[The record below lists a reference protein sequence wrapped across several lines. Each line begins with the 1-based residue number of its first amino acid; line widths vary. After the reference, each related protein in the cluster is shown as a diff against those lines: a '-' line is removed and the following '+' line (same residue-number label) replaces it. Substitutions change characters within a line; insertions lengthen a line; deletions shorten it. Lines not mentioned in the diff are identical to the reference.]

1 MKYKKKVMQPKILN
15 QNDQGPYLI
24 IRELYNPLV
33 KFIQENNG
41 KMKYAKRI
49 TFKSIKENH
58 IQYVK
63 KLMEDNKTK
72 DYCLEVKLKL
82 VKDQFPGLKISRS
95 TLWKVKPLYVL
106 IK

>member
-15 QNDQGPYLI
+15 QNDQGPYQI

-49 TFKSIKENH
+49 TF
-58 IQYVK
+58 
-63 KLMEDNKTK
+63 
-72 DYCLEVKLKL
+72 
-82 VKDQFPGLKISRS
+82 
-95 TLWKVKPLYVL
+95 
-106 IK
+106 